1 MSCIDYENFSEDLLV
16 DRQFIED
23 NAHLCGEGSVLCCLL
38 VKPQNEKEGILV
50 IPEEGAYVKKA
61 AYITLD
67 G

>member
-1 MSCIDYENFSEDLLV
+1 M